1 MRSPFT
7 GLRFARMELDNFR
20 ASTMTKIAIAAVS
33 LIPLI
38 YAGLFLLAFL
48 DPYGNL
54 VNVPA
59 AVVNEDA
66 GAVID
71 GEERNVGQELCDR
84 LVENNENRVEGT
96 ASGYDWHFVS
106 RQDAGQ
112 GLADGKYYMELIVPE
127 DFSENVASAATDD
140 PRHAQLEVYFNPSTN
155 LIAQTVGSSMVTS
168 IKAQLNSTIDEEYFD
183 SIFVQISDASQQLQR
198 AVEGT
203 DELDEGLG
211 KLEDGSQELGSGL
224 VRARDGS
231 QQVTDG
237 ATALEKGAG
246 ALDAGV
252 GTLGDNVDAL
262 KAGIDKAQQ
271 DSADLATVITGVGNA
286 LTAFSQTND
295 TSYLQTA
302 SALAGKVKAANPT
315 IGTDLE
321 SYVNELTSALGSY
334 SRASA
339 AATSAAEEM
348 AAKKDIMDSKRAAL
362 EKPTQDLQEAAG
374 SLQTDLGGLG
384 EALQKLDEDTEGLD
398 MSNPSALLGAAK
410 ELLADVE
417 KLGAAG
423 QAVVSSPTSG
433 SGPETLVALSQ
444 FQTALQAYQDAADEY
459 QKAAQSYQDAAT
471 KMANAGADASEAK
484 GMVTGYLMGVKNTSA
499 VASESTGTVAS
510 AIDLLSAAV
519 NGDLTSGADKLYA
532 GAQQLEKGSS
542 TLTLSLGDAV
552 SGAGQISDGL
562 ASASAGVDE
571 LHDGIADG
579 QRQMEESAAN
589 SGAKAEMMASPVT
602 ANGENGTGESITQVK
617 NYGTGF
623 APYFISL
630 GMWVGA
636 LMVSMIMHCLNNRIL
651 MSSASSVSAV
661 VASYIPMAL
670 VGALQAVLLL
680 LFIQFGLK
688 MTVAYPLQFY
698 LFGILTALAFMAI
711 IQFFRAALGTVG
723 TVVIIIL
730 LMVQLCTAAGTFP
743 IESELPVF
751 NVLNPFL
758 PMTYT
763 VHGFRMAMTG
773 LSAGYMIKDVA
784 VLLMFMVAFLV
795 LTILWA
801 RHRRRV
807 VITQLYRPLR
817 LTE

>member
-20 ASTMTKIAIAAVS
+20 ASAMTKIAIAAVS

-127 DFSENVASAATDD
+127 DFSENVASAATDN
-140 PRHAQLEVYFNPSTN
+140 PQHAQLEVYFNPSTN

-183 SIFVQISDASQQLQR
+183 NIFVQISDASQQLQQ

-237 ATALEKGAG
+237 AAALEKGAG

-302 SALAGKVKAANPT
+302 SALAAKVKAANPT

-321 SYVNELTSALGSY
+321 AYVNELADALGAY
-334 SRASA
+334 SHASA
-339 AATSAAEEM
+339 AATSAAKDM
-348 AAKKDIMDSKRAAL
+348 AAKKTAMDGKQTAL
-362 EKPTQDLQEAAG
+362 TAPTQKLQDAAG
-374 SLQTDLGGLG
+374 ALQTDLGGLG
-384 EALQKLDEDTEGLD
+384 AALNKLNEDYADGGVTNLQQ
-398 MSNPSALLGAAK
+398 LI
-410 ELLADVE
+410 ADVKE
-417 KLGAAG
+417 LGAAG
-423 QAVVSSPTSG
+423 QAVVSSSTEG

-444 FQTALQAYQDAADEY
+444 FQTALQAYQDAADDY
-459 QKAAQSYQDAAT
+459 QQAAQAYQDAAT

-532 GAQQLEKGSS
+532 GAQQLEQGSS

-562 ASASAGVDE
+562 VSASDGVQE

-579 QRQMEESAAN
+579 QQQMEGNAAN
-589 SGAKAEMMASPVT
+589 GDAKAEMMASPVT
-602 ANGENGTGESITQVK
+602 ANGENGTGESITQVR

-698 LFGILTALAFMAI
+698 LFGILTALVFMAI

-723 TVVIIIL
+723 TVVVIIL

-773 LSAGYMIKDVA
+773 LSAGYMVKDVV
-784 VLLMFMVAFLV
+784 VLVLFMVGFLL
-795 LTILWA
+795 LTVLWA

-807 VITQLYRPLR
+807 VITQLYRPLK

>member
-66 GAVID
+66 GAIID
-71 GEERNVGQELCDR
+71 GEKRNVGQELCDR
-84 LVENNENRVEGT
+84 LVENNEDRVEGT

-106 RQDAGQ
+106 REDAGQ

-183 SIFVQISDASQQLQR
+183 NIFVQISDASQQLQR

-237 ATALEKGAG
+237 AAAVEKGAG

-302 SALAGKVKAANPT
+302 SALAGKAKAANPT

-321 SYVNELTSALGSY
+321 SYVNELTNALGSY

-348 AAKKDIMDSKRAAL
+348 AAKKDIMDSRQAAL
-362 EKPTQDLQEAAG
+362 EEPTQDLQEAAG

-384 EALQKLDEDTEGLD
+384 EALQKLNEDYTGGNTSGLVGD
-398 MSNPSALLGAAK
+398 AMALAK
-410 ELLADVE
+410 
-417 KLGAAG
+417 AG
-423 QAVVSSPTSG
+423 QAVVGSSTSG
-433 SGPETLVALSQ
+433 SGPETLAALSQ

-571 LHDGIADG
+571 LHDGIAEG
-579 QRQMEESAAN
+579 QQQMEESAAN
-589 SGAKAEMMASPVT
+589 SDAKAEMMASPVT

-743 IESELPVF
+743 IESELPIF

-773 LSAGYMIKDVA
+773 LSAGYMVKDVA
-784 VLLMFMVAFLV
+784 VLLLFMVAFLM